1 MDTHAM
7 ALVYAICNQKG
18 GVGKTATV
26 QNLGHALSELGH
38 RVLLVDLDPEYHLTT
53 CSGLKAHQL
62 TTTIYHLIEAAIE
75 LASQPTITEVIT
87 AVGQGLDLV
96 PANELLSGT
105 EPDLLRTSGGEFMLR
120 TV

>member
-26 QNLGHALSELGH
+26 QNLAHALSELGH
-38 RVLLVDLDPEYHLTT
+38 RVLLVGLDPEYHLTT

-62 TTTIYHLIEAAIE
+62 TTTIYHLIDAAIE
-75 LASQPTITEVIT
+75 WATHPTITEIIT
-87 AVGQGLDLV
+87 PEGQDLDPVSGNGLV
-96 PANELLSGT
+96 SGR
-105 EPDLLRTSGGEFMLR
+105 E
-120 TV
+120 